1 LIPGPDLPRVAAAF
15 NDARARYVV
24 IGGFAV
30 IAHQYVRATEDVD
43 LLIPDDEAND
53 RLVVVALER
62 LGARQRNGSV
72 VDAGLVGAREH
83 LRIETDAGLVDLLRA
98 GAPPLDFDSVDAEA
112 IEATVDEVLIRVC
125 GLASLVAFKRLAGR
139 SRDRLDLE
147 ELRERH
153 GGELPLLELP
163 GLDDEPV

>member
-1 LIPGPDLPRVAAAF
+1 LITGPDLPRVAAAF
-15 NDARARYVV
+15 NDAGARYVV

-53 RLVVVALER
+53 ERVVAALER
-62 LGARQRNGSV
+62 LGAKQRDGAPVS
-72 VDAGLVGAREH
+72 AEFVGAREH
-83 LRIETDAGLVDLLRA
+83 LRIESDAGLVDLLRA
-98 GAPPLDFDSVDAEA
+98 GASPLDFASVDAEA
-112 IEATVDEVLIRVC
+112 IEAPVDGVPIRVC

-139 SRDRLDLE
+139 LRDRLDLE

-153 GGELPLLELP
+153 GGELPLLDLP
-163 GLDDEPV
+163 GLDDPA